1 MSPAASTSALVPQ
14 EASTNQFGSQSS
26 LLKCSAWKFLM
37 WIFHIELTEQGRAC
51 LATPRITD
59 RFKSAEM
66 TFLFFWGLDLNN
78 LERSKFLFEI
88 FRAPIGQNVWAISSK
103 RQIGMNYQNWEGV
116 VANLPHLEND
126 ALFRAVLLGPRVRFV
141 ENRFSYSMFGLSFDS
156 QQEFS
161 LNIRLKQN
169 NELKLISQQNFT
181 SK

>member
-1 MSPAASTSALVPQ
+1 
-14 EASTNQFGSQSS
+14 
-26 LLKCSAWKFLM
+26 
-37 WIFHIELTEQGRAC
+37 
-51 LATPRITD
+51 
-59 RFKSAEM
+59 
-66 TFLFFWGLDLNN
+66 
-78 LERSKFLFEI
+78 
-88 FRAPIGQNVWAISSK
+88 
-103 RQIGMNYQNWEGV
+103 